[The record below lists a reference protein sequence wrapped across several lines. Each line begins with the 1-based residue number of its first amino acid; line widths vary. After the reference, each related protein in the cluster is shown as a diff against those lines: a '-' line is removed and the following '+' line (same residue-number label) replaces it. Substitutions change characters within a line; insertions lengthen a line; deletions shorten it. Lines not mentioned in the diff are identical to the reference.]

1 MTTLIGWGLIGA
13 TVAGLGWLVNHQL
26 ATGTVLW
33 LSDLMAATG
42 AATLIIVALPDAHE
56 RLVKWVAAVFA
67 FIALALSIGLAL
79 SFDLAA
85 GGYQFAEALPW
96 VPSLGINY
104 LLAVDGIGV
113 AMELLT
119 GIIIFTGVLASWDV
133 DHRPREF
140 FALLMLLVTGVFG
153 VFAAQD
159 LFVFFLFYEVAVLP
173 MYLLIGIWGT
183 GPKEYSAMKLTLYL
197 LWGSALMLV
206 GILVLYFGTRDPN
219 VAGSALT
226 FSIDAMKR
234 TVYPPDV
241 QKFYFPFLFLGF
253 GCLAAMWPLH
263 TWSPDGH
270 ASAPTAVSMLHAGV
284 LMKLGAFGIIR
295 IGVELFPEGARA
307 WAPFFAV
314 FTLVNITY
322 GAFSAMSQ
330 TDLKYVTAYSSVSHM
345 GIVILGICTLNDAG
359 MNGAVLQMFS
369 HGIMTGLFFALIG
382 FTYAKTHTRIIADFG
397 GLGKKLPVLAVFFT
411 IGGMASLG
419 LPGLSGFV
427 AEFMVFVGAWRMSP
441 VMCTI
446 AAVGIVVTAA
456 YVLRMLQLCFWGP
469 ITNPHYEHLE
479 DANRVQIAALTI
491 LAGVLIAVG
500 LMPGWLVG
508 IINSGVGP
516 VLERVQA
523 GEVTEAVAAAA
534 KVAATAV
541 GR

>member
-1 MTTLIGWGLIGA
+1 MTTIIGWGIIAA
-13 TVAGLGWLVNHQL
+13 TLAGLGWLVSLQQGG
-26 ATGTVLW
+26 APILW
-33 LSDLMAATG
+33 LTDLMAATG
-42 AATLIIVALPDAHE
+42 AATLIIVALPEAHT
-56 RLVKWVAAVFA
+56 RFVKWVAAVFA
-67 FIALALSIGLAL
+67 GIALALSIGLAL
-79 SFDLAA
+79 SFDRAA

-104 LLAVDGIGV
+104 LLAVDGIGA

-159 LFVFFLFYEVAVLP
+159 LFIFFLFYEVAVLP

-206 GILVLYFGTRDPN
+206 GILIMYFGTRTYGGQ
-219 VAGSALT
+219 GSELT
-226 FSIDAMKR
+226 FALDVMKR
-234 TVYPPDV
+234 TVYPAEV
-241 QKFYFPFLFLGF
+241 QNFYYPFLFLGF
-253 GCLAAMWPLH
+253 ACLAGFWPLH

-295 IGVELFPEGARA
+295 VALEIFPEGART
-307 WAPFFAV
+307 WSPIFV
-314 FTLVNITY
+314 CFTLVNITY
-322 GAFSAMSQ
+322 GAFSALSQ
-330 TDLKYVTAYSSVSHM
+330 TDLKYVTAYSSVSHC

-359 MNGAVLQMFS
+359 LNGAVLQMFS

-382 FTYAKTHTRIIADFG
+382 FTYAKTHTRIISEYG

-427 AEFMVFVGAWRMSP
+427 AEFMVFAGAWKMNP

-456 YVLRMLQLCFWGP
+456 YVLRVLQKCFWGP
-469 ITNPHYEHLE
+469 MTNPHYEHLE
-479 DANRVQIAALTI
+479 DANRVQITVLVI
-491 LAGVLIAVG
+491 LAGVLIWVG
-500 LMPGWLVG
+500 MTPGWLVG
-508 IINSGVGP
+508 LINNGVAP
-516 VLERVQA
+516 ILARVHA
-523 GEVTEAVAAAA
+523 TGVVDAAAA
-534 KVAATAV
+534 AATAV
-541 GR
+541 AGGGK